1 MYLENF
7 IQKEIII
14 INLYKPLII
23 NKTSK
28 TKIGKQK
35 LEIAIVSSKM
45 LTNLKSAKADFGK
58 N

>member
-1 MYLENF
+1 MFINMYLENF

-28 TKIGKQK
+28 TKIGKQNQK
-35 LEIAIVSSKM
+35 W
-45 LTNLKSAKADFGK
+45 
-58 N
+58 

>member
-23 NKTSK
+23 NKTSI
-28 TKIGKQK
+28 TKICGADFR
-35 LEIAIVSSKM
+35 LV
-45 LTNLKSAKADFGK
+45 SAKRLQNQNCKVD
-58 N
+58 